1 MQNYTN
7 SVPQCKKCFRLCVL
21 HPSSFLFV
29 VAKELCFSQIA
40 CFVRELGLTYYLKYG
55 ALKSLPFSKT
65 YECQKAKVPSSQK
78 CNALIQSVFFSKQKS
93 YKRYVQ
99 KPSVNQNNDILC
111 HGIVFFFQEVSITNK
126 STMLLWYK
134 WRSCCM

>member
-1 MQNYTN
+1 MFFI
-7 SVPQCKKCFRLCVL
+7 PL
-21 HPSSFLFV
+21 HFFFV

>member
-29 VAKELCFSQIA
+29 VAKKLCFSQIA

-78 CNALIQSVFFSKQKS
+78 CNALIHSVFFSKQKII
-93 YKRYVQ
+93 Q
-99 KPSVNQNNDILC
+99 KVCAETKCKSKQWYLMPWYCLLFPRGINHEQVNN
-111 HGIVFFFQEVSITNK
+111 VV
-126 STMLLWYK
+126 MV
-134 WRSCCM
+134 